1 MLLENWVDLENYH
14 RKKNNFASIYGDRL
28 TGLTCGGH
36 FAVCTNTESLSCTPE
51 ANIMLWELYLN

>member
-1 MLLENWVDLENYH
+1 MDLENYH
-14 RKKNNFASIYGDRL
+14 RKKNNFASIYGDGL